1 MYNQRWMTKEK
12 ILLLLEVNGECREWR
27 MPWAENVLGVL
38 IFSAAVTFWYLCAE
52 QHSNGHSY
60 VIKFGDVTPNDQG
73 GRILGTMESIEN
85 LKHFQFR
92 FWENC
97 FERRMPW
104 VEYAVSVESSHFHF
118 AFSIQILGECRERRM
133 PWVEYAVN
141 VESSHFHFTCS
152 VQILGECRERRMPW
166 VKYAVS
172 GECHFPTNP
181 FLEMQFSWY
190 LWWCCNAWHM
200 RRICGVCHMPLL
212 LLNSIDCEPVCCWLL
227 VIVHKWW

>member
-1 MYNQRWMTKEK
+1 MCLFILKAGRWSWESKSTTPPALDKKLSLSNKSFSKCNFVDICDDAVIKGSFSYRWGGK

-60 VIKFGDVTPNDQG
+60 VIKFGDVTPNDQT

-85 LKHFQFR
+85 LRHFQFR

-118 AFSIQILGECRERRM
+118 AFSIQIL
-133 PWVEYAVN
+133 WDSW
-141 VESSHFHFTCS
+141 SSANKDPSQLKWKALLIFWF
-152 VQILGECRERRMPW
+152 
-166 VKYAVS
+166 
-172 GECHFPTNP
+172 
-181 FLEMQFSWY
+181 QF
-190 LWWCCNAWHM
+190 
-200 RRICGVCHMPLL
+200 
-212 LLNSIDCEPVCCWLL
+212 
-227 VIVHKWW
+227 